1 MLSITRTFVR
11 QWARE
16 YNRLAR
22 PSDRLE
28 ERAINAWLRGQ
39 PSRKYLDKTHFVRLA
54 RWSAP
59 RGLSAYRQND
69 PRLVREAT
77 GLAHRVSNERLKVH
91 VLTALQGVSVTVAAA
106 VLHFLNP
113 RRFPVFDIRAR
124 STLKK
129 AGLWKRPPADAGVD
143 AWEEYVSI
151 MRRLSKRLRVSPRD
165 LDKALYAYDRWRP
178 RRAPRR

>member
-1 MLSITRTFVR
+1 MLKITRTFVR

-28 ERAINAWLRGQ
+28 ERAINGWLRGQ

-59 RGLSAYRQND
+59 RGLNAYRQND

-77 GLAHRVSNERLKVH
+77 GLAHRVSNDRLKVH
-91 VLTALQGVSVTVAAA
+91 VLTALQGVSVTVAATI
-106 VLHFLNP
+106 LHFFNP
-113 RRFPVFDIRAR
+113 RLFPIFDVRAR
-124 STLKK
+124 TTLKK
-129 AGLWKRPPADAGVD
+129 AGLWPRRTDDASLD
-143 AWEEYVSI
+143 AWEDYVLV
-151 MRRLSKRLRVSPRD
+151 MRRLSRRLRVSLRD
-165 LDKALYAYDRWRP
+165 LDKALYAYDRWRRRP
-178 RRAPRR
+178 RR